1 MLAFA
6 GCRSQERFYPEQIP
20 GDSRLVGGGLKIEW
34 QAPEPGTVYLVE
46 KRTGRLVQTF
56 TLAEGE
62 TYRFAVESVVDA
74 EELGEMLGINVAHA
88 QFLLY
93 FKPAGQEG
101 GRQP

>member
-1 MLAFA
+1 MP
-6 GCRSQERFYPEQIP
+6 GSTTPRSVSP
-20 GDSRLVGGGLKIEW
+20 SLS
-34 QAPEPGTVYLVE
+34 A
-46 KRTGRLVQTF
+46 GRLVQTF